1 MKEYNEDEKFDKD
14 LFEIKNKI
22 DEFKLSDEFKSDLQE
37 KLDFEYNKEET
48 KKKNLFPSF
57 SQKLVAAAAC
67 CILLLSGCATFA
79 DEVENWVTKIFSNTD
94 KIVEKAIAN
103 GNYKE
108 INMDYVE
115 NNGVSIKV
123 DYIVIENKNL
133 YIAFN
138 VMSEIESN
146 KVFIEGIEIKN
157 QNNNILYTSEP
168 KEGNGTFINEDFNI
182 NTQNIIIICKLKDI
196 DYELNKL
203 EKIKFKINEINLLKN
218 KEGIKKK
225 GIWEFEIDI

>member
-14 LFEIKNKI
+14 LIEIKNKI